1 MKKNIFLFFLAVC
14 LSCTFFSCGGV
25 NKKTLKRVQ
34 LMEEKV
40 ASPSTPDELKQ
51 AIKKFERRAEDLIAT
66 NEQVGVWYKILA
78 TRYLD
83 KQMYAEAL
91 DALEN
96 AIHYYPSNQNLFYYV
111 GVSAGYM
118 AKASLDFRATGSTTE
133 RDRYLLLSE
142 SGYVRAIELDPR
154 FARALYGLGVLY
166 TFEMNQPAKAIPLLE
181 ELLTIEKK
189 NTEGMMVLA
198 RAYYMVYD
206 FDSALAMYDRI
217 ISTSTAKDRV
227 AEAEKN
233 KRIVLD
239 AMYQQ

>member
-1 MKKNIFLFFLAVC
+1 MKKHISLFFLTTC
-14 LSCTFFSCGGV
+14 ILFMLPGCGGV

-34 LMEEKV
+34 LMEEKIQN
-40 ASPSTPDELKQ
+40 PSTVDELKQ

-66 NEQVGVWYKILA
+66 NEQLGVWYKILA

-83 KQMYAEAL
+83 EQMYAEAL
-91 DALEN
+91 DALQN
-96 AIHYYPSNQNLFYYV
+96 AIHYYPANQNLFYYV
-111 GVSAGYM
+111 GVSAGYL
-118 AKASLDFRATGSTTE
+118 ANASLDFRATGSNSE
-133 RDRYLLLSE
+133 RERYLLLAE
-142 SGYVRAIELDPR
+142 SGYLRAIELEPR

-206 FDSALAMYDRI
+206 FDSALAMYDKI

-227 AEAEKN
+227 IEAEKN
-233 KRIVLD
+233 KRVVLD
-239 AMYQQ
+239 AMYQ

>member
-1 MKKNIFLFFLAVC
+1 MKKHISLFFLTTC
-14 LSCTFFSCGGV
+14 ILFMLPGCGGV

-34 LMEEKV
+34 LMEEKIQN
-40 ASPSTPDELKQ
+40 PSTVDELKQ

-66 NEQVGVWYKILA
+66 NEQLGVWYKILA

-83 KQMYAEAL
+83 EQMYAEAL
-91 DALEN
+91 DALQN
-96 AIHYYPSNQNLFYYV
+96 AIHYYPANQNLFYYV
-111 GVSAGYM
+111 GVSAGYL
-118 AKASLDFRATGSTTE
+118 ANASLDFRATGSNSE
-133 RDRYLLLSE
+133 RERYLLLAE
-142 SGYVRAIELDPR
+142 SGYLRAIELEPR

-206 FDSALAMYDRI
+206 FDSALAMYDKI

-227 AEAEKN
+227 VEAEKN
-233 KRIVLD
+233 KRVVLD
-239 AMYQQ
+239 AMYQ